1 MVENVDSEL
10 INQLKMLGSGAF
22 AGIGKPIHF
31 DLDVINL
38 ETAPRLRRPFEEN
51 RPTYFISDI
60 FYVQD
65 YNGIRF
71 SELLDCGM
79 FS

>member
-22 AGIGKPIHF
+22 AGIGKSCHF

-38 ETAPRLRRPFEEN
+38 ETAPRGHRLRKTHRN
-51 RPTYFISDI
+51 I
-60 FYVQD
+60 
-65 YNGIRF
+65 
-71 SELLDCGM
+71 
-79 FS
+79 